1 MTRTLPIGDGAEL
14 TLPRFHVRYI
24 AASGASTEAA
34 VDAPRP
40 QAVAAALGVRE
51 CDIVVLR
58 ALDDV
63 AAGSSRPSVKVSQ
76 PGARRAFPLRT
87 FCQELS
93 VLLDSGIPLYEALQ
107 TLQEKESSADVMRV
121 LRDITTHLSQGRT
134 FGQAL
139 HSRQDVFG
147 ALFVATIDASQR
159 TGQVAGA
166 LRRHGEYLAWLHG
179 LRDRLVTATIYPVIL
194 IVASFLVMGFLTV
207 FVIPRFAQ
215 IYADIGGDLPL
226 LSRLLLNF
234 GQMVDNH
241 SFVVVGLAAAAVA
254 AVVATW
260 RMNGVRRAFVAL
272 VWRLPQIGARVRL
285 MELAGFYRTLG
296 LLLEAGVPMVAAL
309 ETCTGVVGAGLGA
322 GVTGATAR
330 VREGQRLSDSLDAE
344 GLATPVSLRM
354 VRVGEHSGQLG
365 PMLER
370 AAAFYDEELARFA
383 EWIGKVVNP
392 VLMLVMGVVIG
403 GVVILM
409 YLPIFQIADQI
420 Q

>member
-159 TGQVAGA
+159 TG
-166 LRRHGEYLAWLHG
+166 
-179 LRDRLVTATIYPVIL
+179 
-194 IVASFLVMGFLTV
+194 
-207 FVIPRFAQ
+207 
-215 IYADIGGDLPL
+215 
-226 LSRLLLNF
+226 
-234 GQMVDNH
+234 
-241 SFVVVGLAAAAVA
+241 
-254 AVVATW
+254 
-260 RMNGVRRAFVAL
+260 
-272 VWRLPQIGARVRL
+272 
-285 MELAGFYRTLG
+285 
-296 LLLEAGVPMVAAL
+296 
-309 ETCTGVVGAGLGA
+309 
-322 GVTGATAR
+322 
-330 VREGQRLSDSLDAE
+330 
-344 GLATPVSLRM
+344 
-354 VRVGEHSGQLG
+354 
-365 PMLER
+365 
-370 AAAFYDEELARFA
+370 
-383 EWIGKVVNP
+383 
-392 VLMLVMGVVIG
+392 
-403 GVVILM
+403 
-409 YLPIFQIADQI
+409 
-420 Q
+420 

>member
-1 MTRTLPIGDGAEL
+1 M
-14 TLPRFHVRYI
+14 PRFQVRYI
-24 AASGASTEAA
+24 AASGASIDAT
-34 VDAPRP
+34 VDASRP
-40 QAVAAALGVRE
+40 QAVAAVLGVPER
-51 CDIVVLR
+51 DIVVLR
-58 ALDDV
+58 EHGTPVERA
-63 AAGSSRPSVKVSQ
+63 VSAPTPNAQ
-76 PGARRAFPLRT
+76 RASRRAFPLRT

-93 VLLDSGIPLYEALQ
+93 VLLDSGIPLYEALL
-107 TLQEKESSADVMRV
+107 TLQEKELVPEVSRV
-121 LRDITTHLSQGRT
+121 ISGITTQLSQGQT
-134 FGQAL
+134 FSQAL
-139 HSRQDVFG
+139 EGRRDVFG
-147 ALFVATIDASQR
+147 GLFVATIEASQR
-159 TGQVAGA
+159 SGQIASA
-166 LRRHGEYLAWLHG
+166 LRRHGEYLAWLNG
-179 LRDRLVTATIYPVIL
+179 LRDRLVSATIYPVIL
-194 IVASFLVMGFLTV
+194 IAASALVMGFLTF

-226 LSRLLLNF
+226 LSRLLLDF
-234 GQMVDNH
+234 GQAVDGHPLMVGA
-241 SFVVVGLAAAAVA
+241 SAAACVVAAVA
-254 AVVATW
+254 AW
-260 RMNGVRRAFVAL
+260 RLDNVRRLLIAQ
-272 VWRLPQIGARVRL
+272 VWRVPQIGARIRL

-296 LLLEAGVPMVAAL
+296 MLLEAGVPVVAAL

-322 GVTGATAR
+322 GVTAATAR
-330 VREGQRLSDSLDAE
+330 VREGQRLSASLEAE

-370 AAAFYDEELARFA
+370 AATFYDEELARFA

>member
-1 MTRTLPIGDGAEL
+1 MCAAHM
-14 TLPRFHVRYI
+14 PRFHVRYI
-24 AASGASTEAA
+24 AASGTSSETA
-34 VDAPRP
+34 VDAPRA
-40 QAVAAALGVRE
+40 QAVASALGVRE
-51 CDIVVLR
+51 CDIIVLR
-58 ALDDV
+58 ELDALPP
-63 AAGSSRPSVKVSQ
+63 ARMARIPSTRHS
-76 PGARRAFPLRT
+76 PRLAFPLRT

-107 TLQEKESSADVMRV
+107 TLQEKESSSDVARV
-121 LRDITTHLSQGRT
+121 LTDITAQLSQGRT
-134 FGQAL
+134 FAQAL
-139 HSRQDVFG
+139 QARLDVFG
-147 ALFVATIDASQR
+147 ALFVATIEASQR
-159 TGQVAGA
+159 TGHIAGA

-179 LRDRLVTATIYPVIL
+179 LRDRLVTAAIYPVIL
-194 IVASFLVMGFLTV
+194 IAASALVMGFLTV

-226 LSRLLLNF
+226 LSRLLLNL
-234 GQMVDNH
+234 GSAVDAH
-241 SFVVVGLAAAAVA
+241 PLVVTVLAAAVVVGVIAA
-254 AVVATW
+254 W
-260 RMNGVRRAFVAL
+260 RMDSVRRALIAQ
-272 VWRLPQIGARVRL
+272 VWRLPQIGARARL

-296 LLLEAGVPMVAAL
+296 MLIEAGVPMVAAL
-309 ETCTGVVGAGLGA
+309 ETCTGVIGTGLGA
-322 GVTGATAR
+322 AVTGATER

>member
-1 MTRTLPIGDGAEL
+1 M
-14 TLPRFHVRYI
+14 PRFHVRYI

-40 QAVAAALGVRE
+40 QAVAATLGVRE

-58 ALDDV
+58 ELNATP
-63 AAGSSRPSVKVSQ
+63 AGTQRPSARASRT
-76 PGARRAFPLRT
+76 GARRAFPLRT

-121 LRDITTHLSQGRT
+121 LRDITTNLSQGRT

-139 HSRQDVFG
+139 QPRQDVFG

-194 IVASFLVMGFLTV
+194 IAASFLVMGFLTV
-207 FVIPRFAQ
+207 FVIPRFGQ

-226 LSRLLLNF
+226 LSRWLLDV
-234 GQMVDNH
+234 GQAVDGH
-241 SFVVVGLAAAAVA
+241 PFVVAVLAAAAVA
-254 AVVATW
+254 GVVAAW
-260 RMNGVRRAFVAL
+260 RMNRLRRMFVAL

-309 ETCTGVVGAGLGA
+309 ETCIGVVGAGLGT

>member
-1 MTRTLPIGDGAEL
+1 M
-14 TLPRFHVRYI
+14 PRFHVRYI
-24 AASGASTEAA
+24 AASGISTEAT
-34 VDAPRP
+34 VDAPRS
-40 QAVAAALGVRE
+40 QTVASTLGVRE

-58 ALDDV
+58 ELESEG
-63 AAGSSRPSVKVSQ
+63 AGSTRRTAQISKPV
-76 PGARRAFPLRT
+76 GGRAFPLRT

-107 TLQEKESSADVMRV
+107 TLQEKESSAEVVRV
-121 LRDITTHLSQGRT
+121 LRDITTHLSQGQT

-139 HSRQDVFG
+139 QSRQDVFG

-226 LSRLLLNF
+226 LSRLLLDF
-234 GQMVDNH
+234 GQTVDNH
-241 SFVVVGLAAAAVA
+241 SFMVAAL
-254 AVVATW
+254 AVVAVMATVAAW
-260 RMNGVRRAFVAL
+260 RMNEVRRAFVAL

-296 LLLEAGVPMVAAL
+296 LLLEAGVPMVTAL
-309 ETCTGVVGAGLGA
+309 ETCTGVVGAGLGV

-330 VREGQRLSDSLDAE
+330 VREGQRLSDSLESE
-344 GLATPVSLRM
+344 GLTTPVSLRM

>member
-1 MTRTLPIGDGAEL
+1 M
-14 TLPRFHVRYI
+14 PRFHVRYI
-24 AASGASTEAA
+24 AASGVSTEAA
-34 VDAPRP
+34 VDAPRS
-40 QAVAAALGVRE
+40 QAVALALGVRE

-58 ALDDV
+58 ELESAG
-63 AAGSSRPSVKVSQ
+63 AASARPSAQISK
-76 PGARRAFPLRT
+76 PGRGRAFPLRT

-107 TLQEKESSADVMRV
+107 TLQEKESSADVVRV
-121 LRDITTHLSQGRT
+121 LSDITTHLSQGQT

-139 HSRQDVFG
+139 QSRQDVFG

-179 LRDRLVTATIYPVIL
+179 LRDRLITATIYPVIL
-194 IVASFLVMGFLTV
+194 IVASGLVMGFLTV

-226 LSRLLLNF
+226 LSRLLLDF
-234 GQMVDNH
+234 GQAVDNH
-241 SFVVVGLAAAAVA
+241 SFVVAALAAAAVA
-254 AVVATW
+254 AVVAAW
-260 RMNGVRRAFVAL
+260 RMNEVRRAFVAL

-296 LLLEAGVPMVAAL
+296 LLLEAGVPMVLAL
-309 ETCTGVVGAGLGA
+309 ETCTGVVGAGLA
-322 GVTGATAR
+322 ANVRGATTR
-330 VREGQRLSDSLDAE
+330 VREGQRLSDSLESE

>member
-1 MTRTLPIGDGAEL
+1 M
-14 TLPRFHVRYI
+14 PRFHVRYI
-24 AASGASTEAA
+24 AASGVSTDAA

-58 ALDDV
+58 ALNE
-63 AAGSSRPSVKVSQ
+63 AATGPSRPSAKLSQ
-76 PGARRAFPLRT
+76 PRARRAFPLRT

-107 TLQEKESSADVMRV
+107 TLQEKESSADVTRV

-194 IVASFLVMGFLTV
+194 IVASFLVMAFLTV

-215 IYADIGGDLPL
+215 IYEDIGGDLPL
-226 LSRLLLNF
+226 LSRLLLDF
-234 GQMVDNH
+234 GRLVDTH
-241 SFVVVGLAAAAVA
+241 SAVVAALAGAVVA
-254 AVVATW
+254 AVIAAW
-260 RMNGVRRAFVAL
+260 RMNGVRRLLVAQI
-272 VWRLPQIGARVRL
+272 WRLPQIGARVRL
-285 MELAGFYRTLG
+285 MELASFYRTLG
-296 LLLEAGVPMVAAL
+296 LLLEAGVPMVGAL
-309 ETCTGVVGAGLGA
+309 ETCTGVVGAGLGSN
-322 GVTGATAR
+322 VTGATTR
-330 VREGQRLSDSLDAE
+330 VREGQRLSDSLEFE